1 MVAALARTGKQYRA
15 FAVCEGAMFT
25 ASGET
30 QEAANKMVADEI
42 AYQRLQSQKGLPNKL
57 DATL

>member
-15 FAVCEGAMFT
+15 FAVCEGVMFT

-30 QEAANKMVADEI
+30 QEAANEI
-42 AYQRLQSQKGLPNKL
+42 VRMKIRLGGKL
-57 DATL
+57 DK